1 MWKDEEVSALVE
13 YIALYYSRDENS
25 FNVWPA
31 GKNDELWGKCADA
44 VNCYNIGN
52 KRSGK
57 EIWIKSNN
65 KHIYSTCS
73 YYDLSIINLKYTRQY
88 FIVYY

>member
-1 MWKDEEVSALVE
+1 LYTEDLKWNIFHVQVQTMWKDEEVSALVE
-13 YIALYYSRDENS
+13 YIALYYSPDENS

-52 KRSGK
+52 KRSA
-57 EIWIKSNN
+57 W
-65 KHIYSTCS
+65 
-73 YYDLSIINLKYTRQY
+73 
-88 FIVYY
+88 

>member
-13 YIALYYSRDENS
+13 YIALYYSSDENS

-31 GKNDELWGKCADA
+31 GKNDELLGKCADA

-52 KRSGK
+52 KRSGN

-73 YYDLSIINLKYTRQY
+73 YYEPIDN
-88 FIVYY
+88 

>member
-1 MWKDEEVSALVE
+1 MNIFHVQVQTMWKDEEVSALVE
-13 YIALYYSRDENS
+13 YIALYYSPDENS

-44 VNCYNIGN
+44 VNSYNIGN

-57 EIWIKSNN
+57 
-65 KHIYSTCS
+65 
-73 YYDLSIINLKYTRQY
+73 
-88 FIVYY
+88 